1 MKVLIIGSGG
11 REHAI
16 AWKVAQSPKLTK
28 LYIAPGNPGTTALGE
43 NVMVKVDDHAA
54 VVQFCQEKRIDLVI
68 IGPEIPL
75 AAGLADDLLQEGIKV
90 FGPSK
95 AAAQIEASKV
105 FSKDFMQRHGIPTA
119 RYATF
124 TKLPEALTYLSQLDY
139 PVVLKASGLAA
150 GKGVILPESTDEAK
164 AALEAMLVGGAFG
177 GAGNEVVVEER
188 LSGPE
193 VTLLAFSDGVTVK
206 PMVPSQDHK
215 RALDGDLGLNTGGM
229 GAYAPVPV
237 CPQEMV
243 AELVRIALE
252 PAVDGLREEDCHF
265 IGVLYGGFIL
275 TEDGPRVIEFNCRFG
290 DPEAQVV
297 LPLLESDLL
306 EIALACAESRLDQM
320 DIHWKDGAAAC
331 VVLASGGYPGK
342 YQTGYRISGLEEKY
356 ANAFVFHAG
365 TKIVDGKVVT
375 AGGRV
380 LCVTGWGMDI
390 RLALTT
396 AYDRIR
402 PIQFEAM
409 HYRKDIGWR
418 VLSTD
423 SQTDTCTCGTGA
435 GKRTKADVVYGDKDG
450 QE

>member
-1 MKVLIIGSGG
+1 MNVLLIGSGG

-28 LYIAPGNPGTTALGE
+28 LYIAPGNPGTAALGE
-43 NVMVKVDDHAA
+43 NVTVKVDDHAA
-54 VVQFCQEKRIDLVI
+54 VVRCCQEKRIDLVI
-68 IGPEIPL
+68 VGPEIPL
-75 AAGLADDLLQEGIKV
+75 AAGLADDLAVAGFKV

-95 AAAQIEASKV
+95 AAARIEASKS

-124 TKLPEALTYLSQLDY
+124 TKLPEALAYLSKTDY

-150 GKGVILPESTDEAK
+150 GKGVILPDTTMEGR
-164 AALEAMLVGGAFG
+164 AALEAILVGGAFG
-177 GAGNEVVVEER
+177 DAGNEAIIEER
-188 LSGPE
+188 LTGPE

-237 CPQEMV
+237 CPPEMI
-243 AELVRIALE
+243 AELVRIALQ
-252 PAVDGLREEDCHF
+252 PAIDGLREEGCPF
-265 IGVLYGGFIL
+265 IGVLYGGFIF
-275 TEDGPRVIEFNCRFG
+275 TPEGPRVIEFNCRFG

-306 EIALACAESRLDQM
+306 EIALACSTGCLDTVNVS
-320 DIHWKDGAAAC
+320 WKDGAAAC

-342 YQTGYRISGLEEKY
+342 YQTGYPISGLEVESPD
-356 ANAFVFHAG
+356 AFVFHAG
-365 TKIVDGKVVT
+365 TKVADGKVVT

-380 LCVTGWGMDI
+380 FGVTGWGTDV
-390 RLALTT
+390 RAALTA
-396 AYDRIR
+396 AYGRVR
-402 PIQFEAM
+402 SIQFEAM
-409 HYRKDIGWR
+409 HYRKDIAWR
-418 VLSTD
+418 VVGEK
-423 SQTDTCTCGTGA
+423 Q
-435 GKRTKADVVYGDKDG
+435 
-450 QE
+450 

>member
-1 MKVLIIGSGG
+1 MNVLLIGSGG

-28 LYIAPGNPGTTALGE
+28 LYIAPGNPGTVGLGE
-43 NVMVKVDDHAA
+43 NVSVKVDDHA
-54 VVQFCQEKRIDLVI
+54 VVVRCCQEKHIDLVI
-68 IGPEIPL
+68 VGPEIPL
-75 AAGLADDLLQEGIKV
+75 AAGLADDLSAAGIKV

-105 FSKDFMQRHGIPTA
+105 FSKNFMQRNGIPTA

-124 TKLPEALTYLSQLDY
+124 TKLPEALAYLSKLDY
-139 PVVLKASGLAA
+139 LVVLKASGLAA
-150 GKGVILPESTDEAK
+150 GKGVILPESTHEAK

-177 GAGNEVVVEER
+177 EAGNEVVIEER

-237 CPQEMV
+237 CPPEMV
-243 AELVRIALE
+243 DELIRIALQ
-252 PAVDGLREEDCHF
+252 PAVDGLRQEGRPF
-265 IGVLYGGFIL
+265 VGVLYGGFML

-306 EIALACAESRLDQM
+306 EIALACVEDRLDKVEVC
-320 DIHWKDGAAAC
+320 WKDGAAAC

-342 YQTGYRISGLEEKY
+342 YQTGYPISGLDLNSP
-356 ANAFVFHAG
+356 NAFVFHAG
-365 TKIVDGKVVT
+365 TKAADGKIVT

-380 LCVTGWGMDI
+380 LCVTGWGADI
-390 RLALTT
+390 RGALLA
-396 AYDRIR
+396 AYAHIR
-402 PIQFEAM
+402 LIQFESM
-409 HYRKDIGWR
+409 HFRKDIGWR
-418 VLSTD
+418 VFSTD
-423 SQTDTCTCGTGA
+423 SQTD
-435 GKRTKADVVYGDKDG
+435 KRIKADVAYGDKDD